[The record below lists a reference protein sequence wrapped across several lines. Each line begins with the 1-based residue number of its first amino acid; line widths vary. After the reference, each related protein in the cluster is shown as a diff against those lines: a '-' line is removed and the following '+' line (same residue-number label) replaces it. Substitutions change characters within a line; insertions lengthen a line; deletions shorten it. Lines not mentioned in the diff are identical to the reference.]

1 MLLSAAFARAQCQW
15 NIRCAERWRE
25 DLWNAARLRSL
36 FVELN
41 MDHLRQCMRVSDL
54 RIDVTGLSIVVADSV
69 IQAVKLGSVP

>member
-1 MLLSAAFARAQCQW
+1 M
-15 NIRCAERWRE
+15 
-25 DLWNAARLRSL
+25 WNAARLRSL